1 MNHPVLQLSGDE
13 LANLARLE
21 MLKHES
27 LKFQVVD
34 GNEILD
40 TEDNIYDIEIV
51 DDDDEDFL

>member
-1 MNHPVLQLSGDE
+1 
-13 LANLARLE
+13 

-34 GNEILD
+34 GNEISD